1 MNSLIPLELVEQ
13 LLPQK
18 KPFAMVHYLYEIN
31 EEFVTTGYL
40 IKEDAI
46 FLERGNFNES
56 GMIEN
61 IAQSIALYTNY
72 ALYLENKEAN
82 KGYIGAINN
91 IKLLR
96 YPKLGDLITT
106 KIKVIT
112 EFMGVTLVE
121 GVIFLKEEEIFSL
134 KMKTV
139 QA

>member
-18 KPFAMVHYLYEIN
+18 KPFAMVNYLYEIN
-31 EEFVTTGYL
+31 DEFVTTGYL
-40 IKEDAI
+40 VKDDSI

-72 ALYLENKEAN
+72 ALHLENKEAN

-91 IKLLR
+91 IKLYR

-106 KIKVIT
+106 RIKVIT

-121 GVIFLKEEEIFSL
+121 GVIFLKDEEIFSL